1 MHSVRMSQYYLQ
13 LFRERLSQKWT
24 RQSRKVLWVFLS
36 SLFVKEIWK
45 NGMRGHGR
53 MFASAEGKQRKQVWK
68 LQCQGTLY
76 WSYPILPF
84 GIVACTLF
92 PTTFLEIAV
101 KISSLLPN
109 HSKPMVFKIDDVIK
123 INDAWAGGNVG
134 YRNTFFAKTSR
145 SYNGPAV
152 RI

>member
-1 MHSVRMSQYYLQ
+1 M
-13 LFRERLSQKWT
+13 
-24 RQSRKVLWVFLS
+24 
-36 SLFVKEIWK
+36 
-45 NGMRGHGR
+45 
-53 MFASAEGKQRKQVWK
+53 
-68 LQCQGTLY
+68 
-76 WSYPILPF
+76 
-84 GIVACTLF
+84 ACTLF

-101 KISSLLPN
+101 KISSLRPN

-152 RI
+152 RIKGNKPNGKNMIQKNKNKTRKKLCNKEINS

>member
-1 MHSVRMSQYYLQ
+1 M
-13 LFRERLSQKWT
+13 
-24 RQSRKVLWVFLS
+24 
-36 SLFVKEIWK
+36 
-45 NGMRGHGR
+45 
-53 MFASAEGKQRKQVWK
+53 
-68 LQCQGTLY
+68 
-76 WSYPILPF
+76 
-84 GIVACTLF
+84 ACTLF

-101 KISSLLPN
+101 KISSLRPN

-152 RI
+152 RIKRNKPNGKNMIQKNKDKTRKKLCNKEINS